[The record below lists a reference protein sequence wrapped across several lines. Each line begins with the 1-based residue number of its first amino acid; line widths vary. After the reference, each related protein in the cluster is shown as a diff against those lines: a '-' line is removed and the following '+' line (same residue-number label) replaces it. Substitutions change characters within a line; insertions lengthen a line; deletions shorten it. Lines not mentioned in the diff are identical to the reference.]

1 RLLCSVEC
9 SSEGAEIQRI
19 LRGREAG
26 GLDTLSFA
34 LIFIRVQG
42 VFTSACLP
50 RSHLLIYTQ
59 RLFSSEYT
67 NQAQLFFH
75 AYAHISAHPPSSL
88 DDARITHAYEDPG
101 RTGRDLAPPR

>member
-1 RLLCSVEC
+1 MEC
-9 SSEGAEIQRI
+9 SSECAEIQRS

-34 LIFIRVQG
+34 LIFILVQG

-50 RSHLLIYTQ
+50 RSQLLIYTQ

-67 NQAQLFFH
+67 NQEQLFFH
-75 AYAHISAHPPSSL
+75 A
-88 DDARITHAYEDPG
+88 
-101 RTGRDLAPPR
+101 